1 MAVQRHPV
9 DSFSKELN
17 FWEEFADYKLHPV
30 FTRIYKNNRK
40 DKLEVS
46 SLFMWALTLCYDR
59 KSSFYNQPE
68 IDKWEVVS
76 ENLFEDPKAL
86 LNFALYDDEDK
97 DDPFKE
103 GGSDAIINIPVDL
116 DFRQIITEFE
126 KSIDTPLGLSLRE
139 LERKLTERTQFI
151 MDTPYT
157 IDAMVNKGS
166 GDTPKMV
173 LVKGTAEQ
181 LDKMFTN
188 TDKITSLI
196 TKAMENLRAAT
207 GQGTVKG
214 GQMESLGDKA
224 QDF

>member
-9 DSFSKELN
+9 DSFDKKLN
-17 FWEEFADYKLHPV
+17 FWEEFADYQLHPI

-40 DKLEVS
+40 DKLELS

-68 IDKWEVVS
+68 VDKWEVVS
-76 ENLFEDPKAL
+76 EDLFGDPKAL
-86 LNFALYDDEDK
+86 LNFALYDDDNEA
-97 DDPFKE
+97 DPFGENK
-103 GGSDAIINIPVDL
+103 SDAIINIPADL

-126 KSIDTPLGLSLRE
+126 KSIDSPLGLSLRE
-139 LERKLTERTQFI
+139 LERKLMERTQFI
-151 MDTPYT
+151 METPYT
-157 IDAMVNKGS
+157 IDSMVNKS
-166 GDTPKMV
+166 TNENPKMV

-196 TKAMENLRAAT
+196 TKAMENLRAAS

-214 GQMESLGDKA
+214 GQMESLGDKGN
-224 QDF
+224 DF